1 MCVQQLINAFLH
13 YFNTSAKVKL
23 ANSITFMT
31 ACVATCSFVLQ
42 SFNVIKTGNSSY
54 ATSY

>member
-1 MCVQQLINAFLH
+1 VQQLINAFLH